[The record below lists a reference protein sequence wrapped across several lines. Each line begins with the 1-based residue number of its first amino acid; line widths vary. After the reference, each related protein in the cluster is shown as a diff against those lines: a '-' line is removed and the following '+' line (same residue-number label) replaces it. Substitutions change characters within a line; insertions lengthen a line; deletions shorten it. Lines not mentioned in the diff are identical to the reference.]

1 MENYLNR
8 LLGKPTKTV
17 VALALLGKPTKTVV
31 ALALLGIPYVASAS
45 GELSAFQTGK
55 NEASISQRQVNN
67 YQPRSLRQVHQGKQ
81 LGLEE
86 R

>member
-8 LLGKPTKTV
+8 
-17 VALALLGKPTKTVV
+17 LLGKPTKTVV

-45 GELSAFQTGK
+45 GELSALQTGK

-67 YQPRSLRQVHQGKQ
+67 YQPCSLRQVHQGQQ